1 MCCQQPQSLRQYRM
15 GSGLRSFC
23 KMLILTIVFVF
34 FLSPALCIPTD
45 RFIWYLFPN
54 ATNRLYGYQ
63 PQANQSFESEVL
75 PSSSRVTTEDNVNG
89 VWVPAGEKVN
99 LRQFSASC
107 FTDVAVCQN
116 FTVSILFKING
127 TIPENET
134 VDVIH
139 QMPLTDAEYLVQFSV
154 FYNGSHYI
162 GVASVARG
170 QNRTDVTGV
179 IQQIDNWIHVAIV
192 YTKTNDL
199 ELFLNGTKEQSNASS
214 VAYNGSSQA
223 DMTFGS
229 SNTSNG
235 FFVSYLQIIQV
246 AINQA
251 EVTALKDQSFTQ
263 ATNPNQTTVTV
274 GQSSRAF
281 SESDGTVTIFIEREG
296 NLALVSVVMYSL
308 SNGTAATSSDFTF
321 QDSQNGKLIFK
332 PGEIT
337 KSLSVN
343 IINNTKPEM
352 NESFSLTLA
361 SDDGVTNVSGVV
373 QIFIL
378 DDDIDECAS
387 GPCQNNGTC
396 TDLVLD
402 YNCSCTPGFTGKNC
416 SLDAYLWYLF
426 PTGANR
432 VYGYEPMTN
441 QSFESNELSPGTNVS
456 MKGNTYSLHIPK
468 ANEVILGE
476 FANSCLENASVCD
489 NFTISLLVYI
499 DGSMQQDEDVHVL
512 DSKSSNRGSYH
523 IQFMVTKRVPRLE
536 GHAFVVGGNSSAIL
550 DRKVEFPATN
560 TWVHVAIVYS
570 ITGSLDL
577 YMNSVMVTASDP
589 LISTPWQN
597 DRSAVQVSLGSTEN
611 KRDIFVS
618 YLQIIKGSLSKEEIS
633 QLEQETRQQA
643 SSPSSV
649 QLELSHENIAER
661 EDIGLLTVPL
671 LRTGNL
677 VIASVVTYFIKN
689 ETFISSSQEVVI
701 RPGESSG
708 KIAVVIMDD
717 HVPEDNETFSVTVS
731 TSDSVTSFSQTTVNV
746 TILDDDIN
754 ECSFNPCVNAATC
767 QDLHLDYTCTCLP
780 GYTGKNCSQDINDC
794 SPNPCQHGGNCTDKV
809 NDYNCTCVVGY
820 RGKDCEINIADC
832 AGSPCQNNGRC
843 TDLVNDYNCTCIPGY
858 TGKNCTQDSFLWY
871 LFPAGAS
878 RVYGYDTENNKSFES
893 NVLPDGANVTLKEGF
908 HGLCIPMK
916 KEVIVGHFADQCLGN
931 SSTCD
936 SFTISF
942 LAYVDGAVAKN
953 EDVHI
958 LYSTPLTQ
966 GLYHVQFTVTRT
978 VSRLEGQANIVGGNS
993 STLLERK
1000 GQFPGVN
1007 KWVHVAIVYSQSL
1020 KKLDLYMNSAKVTD
1034 PLGDIPWNNNRS
1046 AVSVSLASTGN
1057 QKDICVSYFQ
1067 IIKGVLTEKEIQQLE
1082 QESRTQGSNPSMV
1095 EAKLLQTNLITNEDV
1110 GRLAVPVERRGN
1122 VFIASV
1128 LTFNS
1133 SNQDAIFHVDFNHP
1147 LHHELLIKPGEETAE
1162 ISVNITE
1169 DDLHE
1174 SNETF
1179 LLTLMSLD
1187 KVTTITGGSTTITI
1201 LNNDI
1206 DECAPKPCLNGATCV
1221 DLVHDYNCT
1230 CVLGY
1235 TGRNCST
1242 NIDDCTNG
1250 TCKNNGTCH
1259 DLVNDFICTCAPG
1272 FTGKT
1277 CNNDIDECSAAPCKN
1292 GAQCTNLI
1300 NDYSCN
1306 CTGGFE
1312 GKNCSTDIDECS
1324 AAPCKNGAQCTN
1336 LIDDYRCKC
1345 TEGFEGKDCSTA
1357 SASTE
1362 EESDELLRI
1371 LFWACVGAL
1380 AVCLLALITVGP
1392 YLCHKLKR
1400 TARLKQSGGH
1410 RNGWQYTGDL

>member
-1 MCCQQPQSLRQYRM
+1 MYLAD
-15 GSGLRSFC
+15 
-23 KMLILTIVFVF
+23 T
-34 FLSPALCIPTD
+34 LSRAAPP
-45 RFIWYLFPN
+45 
-54 ATNRLYGYQ
+54 
-63 PQANQSFESEVL
+63 
-75 PSSSRVTTEDNVNG
+75 
-89 VWVPAGEKVN
+89 
-99 LRQFSASC
+99 
-107 FTDVAVCQN
+107 
-116 FTVSILFKING
+116 
-127 TIPENET
+127 
-134 VDVIH
+134 
-139 QMPLTDAEYLVQFSV
+139 QMPTSDA
-154 FYNGSHYI
+154 
-162 GVASVARG
+162 
-170 QNRTDVTGV
+170 T
-179 IQQIDNWIHVAIV
+179 
-192 YTKTNDL
+192 
-199 ELFLNGTKEQSNASS
+199 
-214 VAYNGSSQA
+214 
-223 DMTFGS
+223 
-229 SNTSNG
+229 
-235 FFVSYLQIIQV
+235 
-246 AINQA
+246 
-251 EVTALKDQSFTQ
+251 
-263 ATNPNQTTVTV
+263 
-274 GQSSRAF
+274 
-281 SESDGTVTIFIEREG
+281 
-296 NLALVSVVMYSL
+296 
-308 SNGTAATSSDFTF
+308 
-321 QDSQNGKLIFK
+321 
-332 PGEIT
+332 
-337 KSLSVN
+337 
-343 IINNTKPEM
+343 
-352 NESFSLTLA
+352 
-361 SDDGVTNVSGVV
+361 
-373 QIFIL
+373 
-378 DDDIDECAS
+378 
-387 GPCQNNGTC
+387 
-396 TDLVLD
+396 
-402 YNCSCTPGFTGKNC
+402 CTPGDQIFNICGQTEFEEEIESINQTDFLKVTDSRLKQIQQQTVQDTALQVLKSTILAGWPETKEEV
-416 SLDAYLWYLF
+416 SVIVREYWAYRDELTAQNGVLF
-426 PTGANR
+426 KGSRIIIPKSMRPEMLVRIHSSHLGAESCLRKAQDVLYWPN
-432 VYGYEPMTN
+432 M
-441 QSFESNELSPGTNVS
+441 SNEVRDMVGQCSACNEYQQSQCKEPLMTHEIPGCPWSRVAMDIFTLDGEDYLITVDFYSDFWEVDTLPNMTSETVIERSKALFSRYGVPEAVIGDNGGQFASEQFTNFARDWEFEHITTSPYHSQSNGKVES
-456 MKGNTYSLHIPK
+456 AVKIAKKIMKK
-468 ANEVILGE
+468 AKRSG
-476 FANSCLENASVCD
+476 
-489 NFTISLLVYI
+489 
-499 DGSMQQDEDVHVL
+499 QDVW
-512 DSKSSNRGSYH
+512 K
-523 IQFMVTKRVPRLE
+523 
-536 GHAFVVGGNSSAIL
+536 AIL
-550 DRKVEFPATN
+550 DWRNTPTENMGSSPAQRLMSRRTRTLLPTANQLLRPQVVEGVAEKIKVRRQKAKHYFDRGSKELPELKIGQPVRVKPSPSQRENKWRLGTCVQQVAPRSYIVDVSGREYRWNRKFLRTTLEPVQEEPDTVE
-560 TWVHVAIVYS
+560 
-570 ITGSLDL
+570 L
-577 YMNSVMVTASDP
+577 
-589 LISTPWQN
+589 STP
-597 DRSAVQVSLGSTEN
+597 DTPEPEMGLRAPPLPPTPKEPG
-611 KRDIFVS
+611 
-618 YLQIIKGSLSKEEIS
+618 LSVLDEPDVVEPLR
-633 QLEQETRQQA
+633 QTRT
-643 SSPSSV
+643 
-649 QLELSHENIAER
+649 R
-661 EDIGLLTVPL
+661 TVRL
-671 LRTGNL
+671 
-677 VIASVVTYFIKN
+677 
-689 ETFISSSQEVVI
+689 
-701 RPGESSG
+701 
-708 KIAVVIMDD
+708 
-717 HVPEDNETFSVTVS
+717 PE
-731 TSDSVTSFSQTTVNV
+731 
-746 TILDDDIN
+746 
-754 ECSFNPCVNAATC
+754 
-767 QDLHLDYTCTCLP
+767 H
-780 GYTGKNCSQDINDC
+780 INDC

-1410 RNGWQYTGDL
+1410 RNGWQYTGDLICGSVPGTVKRLFTKPGVRLKLEYAREAWDPHYKKDIDTSAELKGRQRNHLHSTKVSLSLLQECYKSSTTDI